1 MWSLLFLLATALFSS
16 STSYPR
22 AAGSAALFFSP
33 PGQLLERARRMLRAV
48 PSAVEEAAV
57 VGDLKKIIE
66 NGPIPASERCFIV
79 NGWRWHTSAVIRDL
93 ERFKGVVS
101 TEMQQGVSSSSSNNN
116 SNSNSKSAERIMGS
130 YNFVFGFSWKALMR
144 IEREIFFP
152 WLERLLPES
161 AVNLLSDIVQQHTVI
176 NVLSEKMLQQCT
188 LLLKT
193 KDEMNSDAHIA
204 SYKRIDDLIGQLQ
217 ACALRIQSVQES
229 VFVPYISAFVS
240 RKEQEVFNR
249 QVISR
254 LGIVDSQVHLVS
266 MFDAVRN
273 QPKEL
278 RMYEAQIPRMLRAL
292 TPTIRKRLYLPRG
305 ARFLDCVSD

>member
-1 MWSLLFLLATALFSS
+1 
-16 STSYPR
+16 
-22 AAGSAALFFSP
+22 
-33 PGQLLERARRMLRAV
+33 V
-48 PSAVEEAAV
+48 PSAVQEAAV
-57 VGDLKKIIE
+57 VGGLKKVIE
-66 NGPIPASERCFIV
+66 NGPIPASERCFTV

-93 ERFKGVVS
+93 ERFKDVVS
-101 TEMQQGVSSSSSNNN
+101 TEMQKGVSS

-152 WLERLLPES
+152 WLEKLLPES
-161 AVNLLSDIVQQHTVI
+161 AVSLLSDIVQQHTVI

-217 ACALRIQSVQES
+217 TCALRIQSVQES

-266 MFDAVRN
+266 MFDAVRD

-292 TPTIRKRLYLPRG
+292 TPTIRNRLYLPRG
-305 ARFLDCVSD
+305 ARFLDKEQC